1 MDISDAVLSFFEW
14 FANIPDFIIAVIYT
28 IFTSLFELLKD
39 LFFWI
44 VDTLL
49 TFAISLV
56 GELDFSAV
64 TQYLDSFG
72 DLPAEIINILGLIGI
87 GEAFA
92 IIGAA
97 ILIRFLLQLIPFVRL
112 GS

>member
-14 FANIPDFIIAVIYT
+14 FANIPEFILAVVTT

-39 LFFWI
+39 VFYWLLE
-44 VDTLL
+44 TLL
-49 TFAISLV
+49 DFAISII
-56 GELDFSAV
+56 GEFDFSAI
-64 TQYLDSFG
+64 TQYLDAFG
-72 DLPAEIINILGLIGI
+72 DLPSEIINILGLIGI
-87 GEAFA
+87 GESLA

-97 ILIRFLLQLIPFVRL
+97 IVIRMLLQLIPFVRL